1 MKKATFGIGLIVIL
15 VIGIAWLA
23 GSYFS
28 YNNKEVA
35 LRTESEAQKGKIEGV
50 HDKMWKIIQQKA
62 QVSNEYA
69 QSFDSI

>member
-1 MKKATFGIGLIVIL
+1 MKTKTLGIIVIAFL

-35 LRTESEAQKGKIEGV
+35 LRTESEARG
-50 HDKMWKIIQQKA
+50 W
-62 QVSNEYA
+62 
-69 QSFDSI
+69 